1 MSDVVINNS
10 IASEYLIWYQRI
22 YTYLATNTKVC
33 AEIEKETGLRHLA
46 DLFDVTGGE
55 LNKKKVK

>member
-55 LNKKKVK
+55 IE